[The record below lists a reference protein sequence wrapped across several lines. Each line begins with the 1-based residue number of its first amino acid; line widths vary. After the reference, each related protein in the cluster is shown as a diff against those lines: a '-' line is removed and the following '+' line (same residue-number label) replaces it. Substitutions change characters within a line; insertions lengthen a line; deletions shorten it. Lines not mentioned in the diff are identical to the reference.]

1 AYGSQIGLT
10 LAAATSIAGAV
21 GIGSFVLQYPTG
33 WLADHVRSHRL
44 FASGAVLLLLS
55 ALAFVQAAHW
65 PALIWVCALVW
76 GAVGGALYTLS
87 MIRVAHDFADT
98 SALAGTSAMIAG
110 YTAGGALG
118 PLVSGWMLDHFGIGG
133 QGWWLGALALSLLL
147 MQGRRPSPPTDGC

>member
-1 AYGSQIGLT
+1 
-10 LAAATSIAGAV
+10 V
-21 GIGSFVLQYPTG
+21 
-33 WLADHVRSHRL
+33 
-44 FASGAVLLLLS
+44 
-55 ALAFVQAAHW
+55 
-65 PALIWVCALVW
+65 VW

-118 PLVSGWMLDHFGIGG
+118 PLVSGWMLDHFGVGG

-147 MQGRRPSPPTDGC
+147 MQGRRPSSPTDDC